1 MSESLRVSIAI
12 ALHNEQ
18 EVLPELLSRVN
29 SVLDHVPG
37 GPHEVILVD
46 DGSSDGTL
54 AMLADAAAVN
64 PRLGVISLSRN
75 FGHQSALTAALD
87 FVTGEVVVLMDG
99 DLQDAPEHLFDFL
112 QKFSEGYDVV
122 YATRA
127 TRKESWWL
135 RLCYSAFYRL
145 QGMLSD
151 TRLPLDAGDFGL
163 MSRRVVLELRR
174 MPEHQRYLRGL
185 RSWVGYRQ
193 IGIPIERDERR
204 AGASKYSLLKLLK
217 LASDGIFAFSTL
229 PLRVASLLGGLAMGV
244 AVLFGVY
251 SLYVKFVSH
260 QAPQGFT
267 ALVYLL
273 TFFAGVILFFLGVV
287 GEYVGRIYAEVK
299 ARPTYIVGS
308 TFGNLNAGRSDELS
322 RAVPQRG
329 RSNAS

>member
-1 MSESLRVSIAI
+1 
-12 ALHNEQ
+12 
-18 EVLPELLSRVN
+18 
-29 SVLDHVPG
+29 
-37 GPHEVILVD
+37 
-46 DGSSDGTL
+46 
-54 AMLADAAAVN
+54 
-64 PRLGVISLSRN
+64 
-75 FGHQSALTAALD
+75 
-87 FVTGEVVVLMDG
+87 
-99 DLQDAPEHLFDFL
+99 
-112 QKFSEGYDVV
+112 
-122 YATRA
+122 
-127 TRKESWWL
+127 
-135 RLCYSAFYRL
+135 
-145 QGMLSD
+145 
-151 TRLPLDAGDFGL
+151 
-163 MSRRVVLELRR
+163 
-174 MPEHQRYLRGL
+174 
-185 RSWVGYRQ
+185 VGYRQ

>member
-1 MSESLRVSIAI
+1 MSENIRVSVAI

-29 SVLDHVPG
+29 SVLDQIPG
-37 GPHEVILVD
+37 GTHEVIFVD
-46 DGSSDGTL
+46 DGSSDRTL
-54 AMLADAAAVN
+54 EILREAASAN

-87 FVTGEVVVLMDG
+87 FVSGDVVVLMDG
-99 DLQDAPEHLFDFL
+99 DLQDAPEHVFSFL
-112 QKFSEGYDVV
+112 QKYNEGFDVV

-127 TRKESWWL
+127 TRKESWLL
-135 RLCYSAFYRL
+135 RFCYLAFYRL
-145 QGMLSD
+145 QRLLSE
-151 TRLPLDAGDFGL
+151 TRLPLDSGDFGL
-163 MSRRVVLELRR
+163 MSRRVVRELRR
-174 MPEHQRYLRGL
+174 LPEHQRYLRGL

-204 AGASKYSLLKLLK
+204 AGASKYSMLKLLK

-229 PLRVASLLGGLAMGV
+229 PLRFASLLGACAMGV

-299 ARPTYIVGS
+299 ARPTYIVGGV
-308 TFGNLNAGRSDELS
+308 FGNLDPNSSTERRVELTS
-322 RAVPQRG
+322 ARRKV
-329 RSNAS
+329 S